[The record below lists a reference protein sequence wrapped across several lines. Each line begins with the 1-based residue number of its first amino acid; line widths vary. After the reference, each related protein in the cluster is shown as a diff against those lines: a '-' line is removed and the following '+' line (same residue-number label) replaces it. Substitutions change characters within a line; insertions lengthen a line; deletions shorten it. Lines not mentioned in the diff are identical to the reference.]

1 MPARETAPLGAPRW
15 IELSSSDPEQARDF
29 YAALFGWTYEVGDA
43 QTGDY
48 VTCFLNGAP
57 VASITRNDAD
67 SGPTDAWTTYFS
79 STDAQA
85 TADLADESGGQSAV
99 APVAVGSMGT
109 IALLEDPGGALVGV
123 WQAGEDSGPRAAVSG
138 NGAPVWHEL
147 HTRHFRASVL
157 FYETVFGWRTSVLSD
172 TDEFRFT
179 TASFDGDELAGIFDA
194 MNTIGEDTPASW
206 EVYFGVNDVD
216 QTLALA
222 ETLGAT
228 VLEGAE
234 DSPYGRLAA
243 LTDPTG
249 ARFRVMT
256 PSDWQPSP

>member
-1 MPARETAPLGAPRW
+1 MPARDTAPNGAPCW
-15 IELSSSDPEQARDF
+15 IDLTSSDADRAQDF
-29 YAALFGWTYEVGDA
+29 YSQLFGWTYEASSEEYG
-43 QTGDY
+43 GY
-48 VTCFLNGAP
+48 INCFLGGAQ
-57 VASITRNDAD
+57 VAGIMPNAAD
-67 SGPTDAWTTYFS
+67 SGQPDGWMTYFS

-99 APVAVGSMGT
+99 APMAVGSMGT
-109 IALLEDPGGALVGV
+109 MAVLEDPGGAQVGV
-123 WQAGEDSGPRAAVSG
+123 WQAAEHTGFQVFGEP
-138 NGAPVWHEL
+138 GAPVWHEV

-157 FYETVFGWRTSVLSD
+157 FYETVFGWRTTALSD

-179 TASFDGDELAGIFDA
+179 TASFDGVELAGIFDA
-194 MNTIGEDTPASW
+194 MNTVGEDIPGSW
-206 EVYFGVNDVD
+206 EVYFGVTDVD

-243 LTDPTG
+243 LADPTG
-249 ARFRVMT
+249 ARFRIMT
-256 PSDWQPSP
+256 PSDWQQNR